1 MFYYK
6 VLLPLAINGGF
17 TYHSNERLKEGL
29 RVLVDFKGSTRVG
42 VVWESTEKPDYET
55 KPILKTLDS
64 LPIID
69 INLKES
75 LKFFSF
81 YYMAE
86 EGLFLKSSL
95 PKKIFEIK
103 EGLELSKAKSEFEIN
118 QPEIVLTDEQKQALR
133 QVVLDKFNVYLL
145 FGVTGSGK
153 TEVYLRL
160 IEKTVKAGKKA
171 VVLVPEIALT
181 PQYIKIFSE
190 RFSKEAISII
200 HSRLTKKEKFENW
213 IRFVT
218 DKSPILI
225 GTRSAIFVSFER
237 VGLVVVDE
245 ENDDSYKQE
254 NKPSYNAKDIAIY
267 RAKKENIPV
276 ILSSATPSIETLHK
290 AVEGKFHLI
299 RLNKR
304 VGEVKLPSVSISKFK
319 ERELLTE
326 DSLKAI
332 EKALKNSQT
341 VAVLINRRGFSRYLV
356 CENCGYVFKCPNCSV
371 ALVYHKK
378 SENLKCHWCDS
389 SFPIPHSCPIC
400 GSGELVD
407 RGVGSQKMEDELK
420 RVFPKANIQ
429 RFDRDITSKKG
440 EFERIINQLH
450 NGKIDILVGTQMLS
464 KGHDVSKIGVVV
476 VSDFESLFSTPD
488 FRAFEKG
495 VSLIIQ
501 TAGRSGRKEEGSVII
516 QTSSEKSHLFKFI
529 VGHDYFGFYK
539 EEIKTRK
546 IFNYPPFSRLIRV
559 VSSSSKKE
567 KSEKLINSAYEKLK
581 NNFEVL
587 GPSRCPIFKL
597 RNKFRYHIII
607 KTKSVIKTLEFLNQ
621 EFKEERGLI
630 FDIDPINFF

>member
-17 TYHSNERLKEGL
+17 TYHSKEQLKEGF
-29 RVLVDFKGSTRVG
+29 RVLVDFKGSTKVG
-42 VVWESTEKPDYET
+42 VVWENTEKPDYET
-55 KPILKTLDS
+55 KPILKPLDN
-64 LPIID
+64 LPTID
-69 INLKES
+69 SKLKET

-95 PKKIFEIK
+95 PKKVFETK
-103 EGLELSKAKSEFEIN
+103 ESLELSEAEPEFVIN
-118 QPEIVLTDEQKQALR
+118 HPAIALTEEQKDALN
-133 QVVLDKFNVYLL
+133 QIALDRFNVYLL

-160 IEKTVKAGKKA
+160 IEKTIKAGKKA

-181 PQYIKIFSE
+181 PQYIKVFSE

-213 IRFVT
+213 RRFT
-218 DKSPILI
+218 TGKSPILI
-225 GTRSAIFVSFER
+225 GTRSSIFVSFER

-254 NKPSYNAKDIAIY
+254 SKPSYNAKDIAIY
-267 RAKKENIPV
+267 RAKKEHIPV

-290 AVEGKFHLI
+290 AIEGKFQLI
-299 RLNKR
+299 KLNKR
-304 VGEVKLPSVSISKFK
+304 VGNTKLPRVSISKFAGK
-319 ERELLTE
+319 ELLTE

-332 EKALKNSQT
+332 QKALKNSQT
-341 VAVLINRRGFSRYLV
+341 VAILINRRGFSRYLV

-371 ALVYHKK
+371 SLVYHKE
-378 SENLKCHWCDS
+378 SESLKCHWCDS
-389 SFPIPHSCPIC
+389 AFQVPHSCPIC
-400 GSGELVD
+400 GLREIAD
-407 RGVGSQKMEDELK
+407 RGVGSQKMEEELK
-420 RVFPKANIQ
+420 RAFPQANIQ

-450 NGKIDILVGTQMLS
+450 KGEIDILVGTQMLS
-464 KGHDVSKIGVVV
+464 KGHDVSRIGVVI
-476 VSDFESLFSTPD
+476 VSDFESLFSIPD

-495 VSLIIQ
+495 LSLIIQ
-501 TAGRSGRKEEGSVII
+501 TAGRSGRKGEGSVII
-516 QTSSEKSHLFKFI
+516 QASAEKSHLFKFI
-529 VGHDYFGFYK
+529 KEHDYFGFYK
-539 EEIKTRK
+539 EEVKTRK
-546 IFNYPPFSRLIRV
+546 MFNYPPFSRLVRI
-559 VSSSSKKE
+559 VSSSSNRE
-567 KSEKLINSAYEKLK
+567 KSEKLINSAYEKVK
-581 NNFEVL
+581 QNYEVL
-587 GPSRCPIFKL
+587 GPSKCPIFKL

-607 KTKSVIKTLEFLNQ
+607 KTNSIIKTIEFLSR
-621 EFKEERGLI
+621 EFKGVRGLN